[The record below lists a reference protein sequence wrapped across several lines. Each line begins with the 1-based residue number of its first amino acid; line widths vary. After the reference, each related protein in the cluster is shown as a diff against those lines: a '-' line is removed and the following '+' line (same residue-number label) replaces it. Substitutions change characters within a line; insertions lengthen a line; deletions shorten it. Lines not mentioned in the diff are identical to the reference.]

1 MGGLLFRVSVG
12 TQLSGAQNRFAL
24 VPNGFPYN
32 LRKYYAG
39 LGMGIKPYNLRKYY
53 AGLGMGI
60 KKPQQGLGLV
70 VV

>member
-39 LGMGIKPYNLRKYY
+39 LGMGIK
-53 AGLGMGI
+53 
-60 KKPQQGLGLV
+60 KPQQGLGLV